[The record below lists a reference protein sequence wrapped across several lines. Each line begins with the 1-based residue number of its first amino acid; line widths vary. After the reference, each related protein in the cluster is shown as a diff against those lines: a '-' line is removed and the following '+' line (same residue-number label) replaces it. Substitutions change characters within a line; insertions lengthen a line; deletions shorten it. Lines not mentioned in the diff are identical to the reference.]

1 MIKSMMEVY
10 AYRSMLWSM
19 ILSDLRTR
27 YKGSVLGFLWTFM
40 NPLLMLLVY
49 MLVFSTVMR
58 IRIPNYAVYL
68 FIGLLAWNVFANSL
82 QSASSVIV
90 RQASMVK
97 KIYFPR
103 AILPLA
109 VVGGSVM
116 NYLFSLAILIP
127 LLLMFGYY
135 PSLSWLLLVVIL
147 FIETLFTAGVA
158 LLVSSVNVYF
168 RDVEHV
174 LSIFMMMWFYITP
187 VVYPITMVPHRM
199 GQLFKLNPMTA
210 LIYSFQSIFYYEQPI
225 HWKLFVY
232 AIVVSCLVFV
242 IGWQVFQRLSR
253 RFAEEV

>member
-1 MIKSMMEVY
+1 MIKSMVEVY

-19 ILSDLRTR
+19 IVSDLRTR

-40 NPLLMLLVY
+40 NPLLLLLVY

-58 IRIPNYAVYL
+58 IKLTNYAVYL
-68 FIGLLAWNVFANSL
+68 FIGLLAWNVFANSV

-109 VVGGSVM
+109 IVGGSVM

-127 LLLMFGYY
+127 LLLLFGYY
-135 PSLSWLLLVVIL
+135 PSFSWLWLVVIL
-147 FIETLFTAGVA
+147 LIETLFTAGVA
-158 LLVSSVNVYF
+158 LIVSSVNVYF

-187 VVYPITMVPHRM
+187 VVYPITMVPHRL
-199 GQLFKLNPMTA
+199 GQLFKLNPMTD
-210 LIYSFQSIFYYEQPI
+210 LIYSFQSIFYYQQPM

-232 AIVVSCLVFV
+232 AIFVSIIVFV
-242 IGWQVFQRLSR
+242 IGWRVFQRLSR